1 MKIIK
6 SFFDIYL
13 LNYLGP
19 WYVEVNIQE
28 SILSFHW
35 VGSKE

>member
-6 SFFDIYL
+6 SFFYIYL

-28 SILSFHW
+28 SILSFRW